1 MLTTVHMNNHLIDE
15 PLFTEIKEVL
25 ELSGE
30 ILKEN
35 LNEFILN
42 LRSQLGV
49 ERVFIN
55 Y

>member
-25 ELSGE
+25 ELPGE
-30 ILKEN
+30 ILKEY
-35 LNEFILN
+35 LDEFILN
-42 LRSQLGV
+42 LRCELGV

-55 Y
+55 D